1 MAIERAGVVGS
12 GLMGS
17 GIAEVLA
24 RAGLDVVVRD
34 ISEEA
39 IASGRSSI
47 EKSLEKGVQRGK
59 LSAEERDA
67 ALARLHFTV
76 DMADFADR
84 QLVIEAASENEDV
97 KKAIFAE
104 LDAVVNAS
112 LVLSGAWAQV
122 EEEVRALTRTCHD
135 GGARLKLI
143 FETCYLNRE
152 QKVRLCEIGSA
163 AGVDWV
169 KTSTGFGS
177 GGATPE
183 DVRLLRENCPASVSV
198 KASGGIGTLAALL
211 EFQELGANRIGTSR
225 TEEILRAAADGEAA
239 LPRSPAPGTHDR

>member
-1 MAIERAGVVGS
+1 MSTA
-12 GLMGS
+12 
-17 GIAEVLA
+17 
-24 RAGLDVVVRD
+24 
-34 ISEEA
+34 A
-39 IASGRSSI
+39 IAALIDHSVLRPTATLADLEAACLLGRRVGAASVCV
-47 EKSLEKGVQRGK
+47 LPHFVPR
-59 LSAEERDA
+59 AA
-67 ALARLHFTV
+67 ALLRGSPTCTSTV
-76 DMADFADR
+76 IGFPHGGQTLWAKVR
-84 QLVIEAASENEDV
+84 ESELALEQG
-97 KKAIFAE
+97 ATE
-104 LDAVVNAS
+104 LDAVVNVS

-239 LPRSPAPGTHDR
+239 LPRSPTPGTHDR